1 MSALASAEDMSPP
14 VSPTPAPSVAP
25 LPASPEPRAPVARCG
40 HYIFSTAS
48 TSTNSL
54 DVEFCTGCE
63 LRAAVSFVANCRTAE
78 DPDAAYEGLVAWR
91 KARLDLANFEFETEG
106 TDGCSAGYELTL
118 EQHERFCRDVALRLV
133 EGDDAE
139 QLKAEMKADEV
150 EERAAAVAAMEA
162 GMGNTTTTTTRDA
175 QTANTND
182 LATAKNT
189 TNAVNSALQ
198 GSRAGRTLSPPTNNT
213 KRKRSRSVTHANS
226 ANVDGDEDSHAHRD
240 EDSYRSSSVYS
251 RHNNNNNNNKK
262 KGSRVYV
269 RGRWAAPPRSS
280 WLDTSDCHVSHDKWE
295 RDARDITYEP
305 RRTRSM
311 ARGL

>member
-1 MSALASAEDMSPP
+1 MSSLASAEGMSPP

-25 LPASPEPRAPVARCG
+25 RPASPESHTLVARCG
-40 HYIFSTAS
+40 HYIFNTAS

-54 DVEFCTGCE
+54 DIEFCPGCE
-63 LRAAVSFVANCRTAE
+63 LRAAVSFAANSRTAE

-106 TDGCSAGYELTL
+106 TDGCSAGYDFTP
-118 EQHERFCRDVALRLV
+118 EQHEKFCRDVALRLV
-133 EGDDAE
+133 EGEDAE
-139 QLKAEMKADEV
+139 ELKAEMEADEA
-150 EERAAAVAAMEA
+150 EERAATTAPAAMEA
-162 GMGNTTTTTTRDA
+162 GMGSTTTTTTGDA
-175 QTANTND
+175 QIANTNT
-182 LATAKNT
+182 LTTASNT
-189 TNAVNSALQ
+189 TYAVNSALK
-198 GSRAGRTLSPPTNNT
+198 GARAGRTLSPPTNNT

-226 ANVDGDEDSHAHRD
+226 ADVYGDEGSHAHRD

-251 RHNNNNNNNKK
+251 RHNHN

-280 WLDTSDCHVSHDKWE
+280 WLDTSGCDVSYDKWE
-295 RDARDITYEP
+295 RDARDLNHKP

-311 ARGL
+311 AREL